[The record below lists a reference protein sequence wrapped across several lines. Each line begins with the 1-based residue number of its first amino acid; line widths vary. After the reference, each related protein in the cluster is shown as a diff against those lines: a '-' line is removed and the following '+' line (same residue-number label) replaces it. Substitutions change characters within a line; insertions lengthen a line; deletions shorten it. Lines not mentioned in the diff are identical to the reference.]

1 MHRFIVTIFAA
12 SLLFVSATTQAAVV
26 DVDGPTTGWEILN
39 YPYTPQPDYLNDHQ
53 TGIPEG
59 DIVGNHGAGNEPAIY
74 TQFDDWGTDSLTDG
88 TFGVRVRLGEDS
100 GPAGY
105 SNYFFMGIDV
115 DYDQQLDVAIGYKG
129 KKTQKVGIWEFGPG
143 LNESPQTTSVNVP
156 SLAAY
161 DRTPVDGD
169 NFSFIP
175 VDATS
180 DPTATN
186 YDLYGDGTDM
196 FLSYSIPFADLVAAL
211 EGLGYIGFN
220 ETWSVAY
227 VIGTSTQENA
237 YNQDLGGPNGDM
249 DSPELWSTLKA
260 ISSYRAINPAVPE
273 PSSIALVFGGLVS
286 FAATR
291 RRRRRQETGTV

>member
-1 MHRFIVTIFAA
+1 MCRIVVATFVI
-12 SLLFVSATTQAAVV
+12 SLLFLPVASQAATV
-26 DVDGPTTGWEILN
+26 DVSGSTAGWEILS

-74 TQFDDWGTDSLTDG
+74 TQFDDWGTADNTDG
-88 TFGVRVRLGEDS
+88 TFGVRVRLGDDS

-105 SNYFFMGIDV
+105 SNYFFFGIDV
-115 DYDQQLDVAIGYKG
+115 NFDQQLDIAIGYKG
-129 KKTQKVGIWEFGPG
+129 KNPTKVGIWEFGTG
-143 LNESPQTTSVNVP
+143 LNESPQTTSVVVP
-156 SLAAY
+156 SIAAY
-161 DRTPVDGD
+161 DNTPVDGD

-186 YDLYGDGTDM
+186 YDLYGDGNDM
-196 FLSYSIPFADLVAAL
+196 FLSFSIPFADIVAAL
-211 EGLGYIGFN
+211 AGIGHTGFN
-220 ETWSVAY
+220 DGVSVAY

-237 YNQDLGGPNGDM
+237 YNQDLGGPDGEIN
-249 DSPELWSTLKA
+249 SPELWSDIKA
-260 ISSYRAINPAVPE
+260 ISSYRAINPHVPE

-286 FAATR
+286 FGAMR
-291 RRRRRQETGTV
+291 RRRRRQAVV